1 MLTNS
6 SAKEDKV
13 CDKPKGASGSGDKNA
28 LATDEED
35 PELTQFPTETL
46 LNSPSVVPPTGDES
60 KVPVKTSD
68 FSEKD
73 EAEKA
78 QATSP
83 NGQFLKFD
91 EQIGHGSF
99 KTVYK
104 GLDTLTGVAVAWCEL
119 QVSRFENLVYFTF
132 SNIQKCKLAVH
143 QKHLTKVLQI
153 SASYPTTLKNNVTKA
168 KTSWFRTW
176 SWPTLLVH

>member
-6 SAKEDKV
+6 AAKEENV
-13 CDKPKGASGSGDKNA
+13 CDKPKEASGSDDKNA
-28 LATDEED
+28 SAPDEED
-35 PELTQFPTETL
+35 PELPQSPTETS
-46 LNSPSVVPPTGDES
+46 LNSPSVKEEFVPPTGDES
-60 KVPVKTSD
+60 KAPIKTD

-119 QVSRFENLVYFTF
+119 QVSRFKNFFYFTL
-132 SNIQKCKLAVH
+132 SNIQKC
-143 QKHLTKVLQI
+143 HLTKVLQI
-153 SASYPTTLKNNVTKA
+153 SASFTTVFKKM
-168 KTSWFRTW
+168 
-176 SWPTLLVH
+176 